1 MLVSSDKPL
10 CISLGRHHIHLLLAG
25 LVGVLLLPAIVLRRL
40 EFGGGKTSFLAVSH
54 AEVFL
59 LGFVLPLAPF
69 VQWAHRQQNVGMGIV
84 TIGVVDSSIGAHSI
98 GHKLLPDKVL
108 QQFDLLLT
116 AQFNGQRHDELT
128 GKSAVL
134 GRLDFLHGVPELF
147 PILPF
152 LRGIFRQKHFLPDKS
167 LLFCVVMLYPIVI
180 IIQAGTA

>member
-1 MLVSSDKPL
+1 MKSNLRNEIKSY
-10 CISLGRHHIHLLLAG
+10 
-25 LVGVLLLPAIVLRRL
+25 IVRQ
-40 EFGGGKTSFLAVSH
+40 GMTMQ
-54 AEVFL
+54 EV
-59 LGFVLPLAPF
+59 V
-69 VQWAHRQQNVGMGIV
+69 
-84 TIGVVDSSIGAHSI
+84 
-98 GHKLLPDKVL
+98 
-108 QQFDLLLT
+108 DLLLT